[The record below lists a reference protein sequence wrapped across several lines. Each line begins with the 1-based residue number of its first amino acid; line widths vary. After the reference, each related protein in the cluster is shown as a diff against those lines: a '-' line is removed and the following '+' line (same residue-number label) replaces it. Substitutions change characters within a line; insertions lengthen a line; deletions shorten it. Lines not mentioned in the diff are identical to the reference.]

1 MSRKLQGTLAA
12 VLMASAM
19 AFAGANGAVAQTA
32 TSNTDAAT
40 QAPIIPGLGNT
51 STPNRV
57 ARRSSAT
64 HARVESREQEIT
76 RQLNQAAVSG
86 TATAQADVAQPGPAT
101 INETGARIP
110 VQPATAIAEPPAPA
124 PLPPPAPEI
133 VSPSAGEPTAPV
145 QGEPAVAE
153 PAVPGSPVDAGK
165 P

>member
-57 ARRSSAT
+57 ARSSRAT
-64 HARVESREQEIT
+64 HARVESREQQIT

-86 TATAQADVAQPGPAT
+86 MATAQANIAPPGPAT
-101 INETGARIP
+101 VNETGARIP
-110 VQPATAIAEPPAPA
+110 VQPAPAIAA
-124 PLPPPAPEI
+124 PPPAPEI
-133 VSPSAGEPTAPV
+133 VSPSADEPAAPV
-145 QGEPAVAE
+145 QGEPAAAE